1 MGLESVGLHT
11 CRVRRG
17 GLDGPRSSE
26 GGGWFISVV
35 EMLEREFGGGV
46 HGTVANVLTI
56 VCAEGLQTLDF

>member
-35 EMLEREFGGGV
+35 EMLEREFGGGFM
-46 HGTVANVLTI
+46 
-56 VCAEGLQTLDF
+56 EQ